1 MPGGRALRFAGSSEP
16 VNDGGCVD
24 LRHCSRTSAAA
35 RLAVIVATVA
45 VGVACGQPAAPAPPA
60 DPAPAASEGGGHG
73 GHGGGHRSHG
83 SGAVGTELWRVATG
97 PLGVVVTD
105 GDGHYVYRSDRDSA
119 DPPTSTCTDA
129 CADTW
134 HPLVV
139 EPGEDPTLLGIEPS
153 TIGTLART
161 DGTTQ
166 LTLAGWPLYLRA
178 GEPGGLRDAGSNG
191 ADGVW
196 FAITPEG
203 GKASAP

>member
-1 MPGGRALRFAGSSEP
+1 MPDAGALRFAGSSVP

-24 LRHCSRTSAAA
+24 LRPCFRTSTAA
-35 RLAVIVATVA
+35 RLAVIVATVGVA
-45 VGVACGQPAAPAPPA
+45 VACGQPAAPAPTA
-60 DPAPAASEGGGHG
+60 PAPTASESGGHG
-73 GHGGGHRSHG
+73 AHGAGP
-83 SGAVGTELWRVATG
+83 VGMELWRVRTG

-105 GDGHYVYRSDRDSA
+105 GEGHYVYRSDRDRP

-129 CADTW
+129 CAETW

-139 EPGEDPTLLGIEPS
+139 EPGKEPVLLGIEPS
-153 TIGTLART
+153 TIGSLERA

-196 FAITPEG
+196 FAITPDG

>member
-1 MPGGRALRFAGSSEP
+1 MPAAGALRFGGSSVP

-24 LRHCSRTSAAA
+24 LRHCFRTSTTA
-35 RLAVIVATVA
+35 RLAVIVATVCVA
-45 VGVACGQPAAPAPPA
+45 VACGQSAAPAPAAPAP
-60 DPAPAASEGGGHG
+60 AAAES
-73 GHGGGHRSHG
+73 GGHRGGPG
-83 SGAVGTELWRVATG
+83 SRHVRTELWRVGSG

-105 GDGHYVYRSDRDSA
+105 GEGHYIYRSDRDRT

-129 CADTW
+129 CAETW

-139 EPGEDPTLLGIEPS
+139 EPGKDPVLLGIEPS
-153 TIGTLART
+153 TIGTLQRP
-161 DGTTQ
+161 DGTVQ

-203 GKASAP
+203 GKASAT